1 MSTNKKFRIQN
12 GVDVADGG
20 ISINDVTVIGADGKV
35 VPAAIADAV
44 AGLTSTDI
52 ADLQAQVSAI
62 LGTSP
67 ETLDTLQE
75 IVSAFENADSTLTQA
90 VADNTAA
97 HTANTAEIDATNA
110 RTAGISTSSGSSN
123 IEMTA
128 DVDMGDN
135 NITSAGDVYAARG
148 FIDRVESEQLI
159 VQTGTVDFE
168 GSTVNFGSSTITG
181 GGFGQATKDEI
192 DQHLNQSAAG
202 TNEFLK
208 WNGTDYEFTDYI
220 QGRLATDQITVE
232 GSLKTEQPG
241 STIDWQDGLVH
252 FGGSQVIVDEPTS
265 PNLAANKKYVDDA
278 DSDVTA
284 SAAAD
289 ASVKADAAQAAA
301 EATASADAT
310 SKADAAQAAAE
321 ATASADATSKA
332 DAAEASAKSHADAG
346 DANLQGQIDIIVG
359 SSPASLDTLQ
369 EIVTA
374 FENADNTLTGAVA
387 SNEAAHQAN
396 ASAIAAETTRATSK
410 ENQLEAM
417 IYNDQ
422 SVRDQ
427 GDAQNA
433 ADIDALEF
441 KTFGSTGNGDPEFPT
456 SQLGGGTPT
465 LWGMVSDNTSAISG
479 LMSSKA
485 DKTTVASDIATAK
498 SEAAT
503 DATTKADAA
512 EASANAY
519 TDAAETRV
527 ANDINVETAR
537 AVAVEGSLQSQIDT
551 EQSARISGD
560 QSLQNAVDAEEA
572 ARIAGDNAN
581 SAEVAAEEAARIA
594 ADAVLQSAI
603 TAEAST
609 RAGADNTLQ
618 SNIDTVSAAVSAIT
632 NGSPETLNQ
641 LTELVAAYEG
651 ADQSLQTLIDNLG
664 GDASALTGRVSTLEA
679 EMDATEA
686 ATSSNSGAISAE
698 EAARIAGDAANSAE
712 VTAEAVAR
720 SAADD
725 DLQDAIDAEASARA
739 AAVSAETS
747 ARQNAIT
754 AETNARILADNGLQS
769 QIDALDNSTT
779 GDKSNLQAQI
789 TSNDNDIAALQSR
802 AGTIEADYATQA
814 SLNAEISRATTA
826 EGVNAAAI
834 SDEETRATAAEQA
847 NAFAI
852 AQEVVDRQN
861 ADAVLQG
868 QIDFIEENT
877 DPAALDSLTEIV
889 AAFQAADGSIT
900 GVVNSNTSRISA
912 LETGVTAIEAWDTDN
927 VSEGSTNLYFTE
939 ARAKACVGADA
950 GSCLDYNQTS
960 GKFSLDLSET
970 AGALVP
976 DNSSNADKL
985 DGQHGSHYRIDVY
998 DVNGTVVN

>member
-374 FENADNTLTGAVA
+374 FENADSTLTGAVA
-387 SNEAAHQAN
+387 QNSSDITAEVSRATTAEAGLQAQITSNDGDI
-396 ASAIAAETTRATSK
+396 ASLQSLVADLDSDKTSDMTAETQARIA
-410 ENQLEAM
+410 
-417 IYNDQ
+417 
-422 SVRDQ
+422 
-427 GDAQNA
+427 GDAAN
-433 ADIDALEF
+433 
-441 KTFGSTGNGDPEFPT
+441 
-456 SQLGGGTPT
+456 
-465 LWGMVSDNTSAISG
+465 SAEVATEKSRAEGVEAG
-479 LMSSKA
+479 L
-485 DKTTVASDIATAK
+485 
-498 SEAAT
+498 
-503 DATTKADAA
+503 
-512 EASANAY
+512 
-519 TDAAETRV
+519 

-537 AVAVEGSLQSQIDT
+537 AVAVEGSLQSQIDA
-551 EQSARISGD
+551 EQSARIGGD
-560 QSLQNAVDAEEA
+560 QSLQNAIDVEEA
-572 ARIAGDNAN
+572 ARIAGDIAN
-581 SAEVAAEEAARIA
+581 SAEVAAEESARIA
-594 ADAVLQSAI
+594 ADAVLQANI
-603 TAEAST
+603 AAEAST

-664 GDASALTGRVSTLEA
+664 GDASALTGRVSTLES

-686 ATSSNSGAISAE
+686 ATSSNTAAITAE
-698 EAARIAGDAANSAE
+698 ETARIAGDTANSQE
-712 VTAEAVAR
+712 VAAEAVAR
-720 SAADD
+720 AAADD
-725 DLQDAIDAEASARA
+725 DLQDAIDAEATARA
-739 AAVSAETS
+739 AAIQGEQT

-779 GDKSNLQAQI
+779 GDKSDLQAQI
-789 TSNDNDIAALQSR
+789 TSNDNDIAVLQTR
-802 AGTIEADYATQA
+802 AGTIEDDYATQA
-814 SLNAEISRATTA
+814 SLNAEISRAITA

-834 SDEETRATAAEQA
+834 SDEEDRAAAAETQI
-847 NAFAI
+847 AFDL
-852 AQEVVDRQN
+852 AQEVVARQN
-861 ADAVLQG
+861 ADAALQG
-868 QIDFIEENT
+868 QIDFIEQNT

-889 AAFQAADGSIT
+889 AAFQGADSSIL
-900 GVVNSNTSRISA
+900 GVVTSNTGRITT
-912 LETGVTAIEAWDTDN
+912 LENNVGIIQAWDTDN
-927 VSEGSTNLYFTE
+927 VSEGQVNLYFTE

-950 GSCLDYNQTS
+950 GSCIDYVEST

-970 AGALVP
+970 ASALVP

>member
-44 AGLTSTDI
+44 AGLTSSDI

-75 IVSAFENADSTLTQA
+75 IVTAFENADSTLTQA

-97 HTANTAEIDATNA
+97 HQANATAISDEETARIAGDATVQAAVDATNA

-123 IEMTA
+123 IQMAAE
-128 DVDMGDN
+128 VDMDGNAVTNMADPS
-135 NITSAGDVYAARG
+135 SAQDAA
-148 FIDRVESEQLI
+148 
-159 VQTGTVDFE
+159 TKAYVDAA
-168 GSTVNFGSSTITG
+168 SSGSS
-181 GGFGQATKDEI
+181 
-192 DQHLNQSAAG
+192 S
-202 TNEFLK
+202 
-208 WNGTDYEFTDYI
+208 
-220 QGRLATDQITVE
+220 
-232 GSLKTEQPG
+232 
-241 STIDWQDGLVH
+241 
-252 FGGSQVIVDEPTS
+252 
-265 PNLAANKKYVDDA
+265 
-278 DSDVTA
+278 
-284 SAAAD
+284 
-289 ASVKADAAQAAA
+289 
-301 EATASADAT
+301 DAT
-310 SKADAAQAAAE
+310 
-321 ATASADATSKA
+321 TKA
-332 DAAEASAKSHADAG
+332 DAAEAAAKAHADAG
-346 DANLQGQIDIIVG
+346 DANLQGQIDLIVG

-374 FENADNTLTGAVA
+374 FENADSTLTGAVA
-387 SNEAAHQAN
+387 DNTAAHQAN
-396 ASAIAAETTRATSK
+396 AAAISQEADMRSAADSAQLDMIVQNQNAIYALEATS
-410 ENQLEAM
+410 Q
-417 IYNDQ
+417 
-422 SVRDQ
+422 Q
-427 GDAQNA
+427 GQAEVSD
-433 ADIDALEF
+433 DVSALEF

-498 SEAAT
+498 SESAS

-551 EQSARISGD
+551 VSSGGVSGR
-560 QSLQNAVDAEEA
+560 QALQDALDAEVQ

-581 SAEVAAEEAARIA
+581 SAEVQAEAVARAA
-594 ADAVLQSAI
+594 AD
-603 TAEAST
+603 
-609 RAGADNTLQ
+609 GALQ
-618 SNIDTVSAAVSAIT
+618 SNIDTVSAAVEAIT
-632 NGSPETLNQ
+632 NGSPEQLNQ
-641 LTELVAAYEG
+641 LTELVAAYES
-651 ADQSLQTLIDNLG
+651 ADADLAALIATLG
-664 GDASALTGRVSTLEA
+664 GSANSLEA
-679 EMDATEA
+679 RFNADSDKMATIQPIVSGN
-686 ATSSNSGAISAE
+686 TSDIAQE
-698 EAARIAGDAANSAE
+698 VLDRIAGDAANSAE
-712 VTAEAVAR
+712 VQAEATAR
-720 SAADD
+720 
-725 DLQDAIDAEASARA
+725 ASAIQ
-739 AAVSAETS
+739 AEQT

-754 AETNARILADNGLQS
+754 AETNARILADNGLQA
-769 QIDALDNSTT
+769 QIDALDTSTG
-779 GDKSNLQAQI
+779 GDVAGLQAQI
-789 TSNDNDIAALQSR
+789 DANDVDIAALQSR

-814 SLNAEISRATTA
+814 SLNTEIARATAA
-826 EGVNAAAI
+826 EGANATAI
-834 SDEETRATAAEQA
+834 SNEETRATQAETQIA
-847 NAFAI
+847 SDL
-852 AQEVVDRQN
+852 AQEVVNRQN
-861 ADAVLQG
+861 ADAVLQS
-868 QIDFIEENT
+868 QIDFIEQNT
-877 DPAALDSLTEIV
+877 DPVALDSLTEIV
-889 AAFQAADGSIT
+889 AAFQGADSSIL
-900 GVVNSNTSRISA
+900 GVVTSNTGRITD
-912 LETGVTAIEAWDTDN
+912 LENNVGIIQAWNTDN
-927 VSEGSTNLYFTE
+927 VSEGSVNLYFTE

-950 GSCLDYNQTS
+950 GSCIDYNEAS